1 MRRSVALSTLAAL
14 AAPLALGLAGCGQA
28 PGGGNVTTIR
38 AANPQSEQL
47 KGLSELYRN
56 LGLRRAIMD
65 SGQKCKKSEGGA
77 YQQDYKNM
85 AMWTTHCVDSG
96 DWAIFIS
103 PGGEVQV
110 RPCGDLAALGLPTCQ
125 RSAAAAAAPAATAA
139 AAGKAKGAGRAAH

>member
-1 MRRSVALSTLAAL
+1 MRRSLALALAL
-14 AAPLALGLAGCGQA
+14 AAPLGLAGCGQA

-47 KGLSELYRN
+47 KGMSELYRN

-110 RPCGDLAALGLPTCQ
+110 RQCADAKTLGLPACQ
-125 RSAAAAAAPAATAA
+125 RSPTAPAAAGPAGNAA
-139 AAGKAKGAGRAAH
+139 AKEVH